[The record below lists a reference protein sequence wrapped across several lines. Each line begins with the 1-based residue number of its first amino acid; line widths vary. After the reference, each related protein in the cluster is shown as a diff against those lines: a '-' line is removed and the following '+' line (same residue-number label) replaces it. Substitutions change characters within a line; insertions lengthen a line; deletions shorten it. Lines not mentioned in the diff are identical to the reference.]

1 MRGRAGLE
9 KREGKEKNP
18 LEFAVSSTTGNSHWL
33 LPCQTVITE
42 RCSRWFPP
50 AIIIN
55 MAASCTNADVLA
67 TVIQNLG
74 GLTLKDGQN
83 LALNSLLRGKDVF
96 TCFDD
101 KEQRCSVLHFELSLT
116 SFPLVLIQV
125 LLNEVREPSLRDP
138 FLFRNLKYF
147 FRSDVSCFLLAK
159 VSKRN
164 PKCALTGATEIR
176 LTDIFLLVSFLSCL
190 QLSSEYPH
198 SFRFATI
205 SKSPATTYQIRPLSL
220 LARKTILMLLR
231 CEGGVL
237 LMS

>member
-176 LTDIFLLVSFLSCL
+176 LTDIVCFSWFPSSLAYSFLRSTPTHFAL
-190 QLSSEYPH
+190 QLFQNRQPQH
-198 SFRFATI
+198 IKFA
-205 SKSPATTYQIRPLSL
+205 
-220 LARKTILMLLR
+220 R
-231 CEGGVL
+231 CHF
-237 LMS
+237 